1 MSFIALSRA
10 LCLGAL
16 AVTSVEAQQRLE
28 FRIGGVTQLG
38 QRNSLALD
46 QVSASSGRL
55 SGAEVVVQYR
65 GLGLQLR
72 LLGGEFAGDSS
83 SGTVGDLA
91 QGDVS
96 ILLGTPAFAVQAAY
110 SRRAIAGPRSTVVAS
125 GARPGFVAG
134 VPIGASGITMRI
146 AAGVFLPAGTEPL
159 MNGYDLETGLLW
171 LPRRWPAYAQLGYR
185 HEQFTLKTS
194 GTDVERPEE
203 LGSIVLGAG
212 FRIAR

>member
-16 AVTSVEAQQRLE
+16 AVTSVEAQKRLE

-46 QVSASSGRL
+46 QVSASSGTL
-55 SGAEVVVQYR
+55 AGAEMVVQY
-65 GLGLQLR
+65 GGIGLQLR
-72 LLGGEFAGDSS
+72 LLGGELAGDSG
-83 SGTVGDLA
+83 GTVGDLG

-96 ILLGTPAFAVQAAY
+96 ILLGTPAFAIQAAY

-134 VPIGASGITMRI
+134 VPIGSSGFTMRI
-146 AAGVFLPAGTEPL
+146 AAGVFLPAGAEPQ

-203 LGSIVLGAG
+203 MGSIVLGAG

>member
-1 MSFIALSRA
+1 MRFLALGRA

-38 QRNSLALD
+38 QRNALALD
-46 QVSASSGRL
+46 QVSASSGSL
-55 SGAEVVVQYR
+55 SGAEMVVQYR
-65 GLGLQLR
+65 GFGLQVR
-72 LLGGEFAGDSS
+72 LLGGEFAGDS
-83 SGTVGDLA
+83 GVVLGDLA

-96 ILLGTPAFAVQAAY
+96 ILLGNPAFAVQAAY
-110 SRRAIAGPRSTVVAS
+110 SRRAVAGPRSTVVAS

-134 VPIGASGITMRI
+134 VPIGASGFTVRL
-146 AAGVFLPAGTEPL
+146 AAGVFLPAGAEPK

-185 HEQFTLKTS
+185 HEQFTLETS
-194 GTDVERPEE
+194 ASSVQRPEE
-203 LGSIVLGAG
+203 MGSIVLGAG